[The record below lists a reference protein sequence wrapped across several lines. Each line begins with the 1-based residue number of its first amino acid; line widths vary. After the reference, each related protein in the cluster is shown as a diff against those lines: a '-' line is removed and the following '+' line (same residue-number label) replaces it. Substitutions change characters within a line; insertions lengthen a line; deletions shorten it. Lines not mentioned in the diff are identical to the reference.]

1 MDPIGTE
8 LGSPLWAL
16 WTIPLSAVL
25 MVGATVLYARIAG
38 LRSFSKM
45 TTFDFAITVAM
56 GSVIGAVVVSTA
68 STYSV
73 GNGVLALAA
82 LFLTQAGLAFVRS
95 RSGTGR
101 DVVDNTPLLLVRQ
114 GGELL
119 HDNLR
124 AARINPRDV
133 YAKLRQANVTRLS
146 DVHAV
151 VLEPTGDISVLHGD
165 GDLDPALLDGVR
177 DQA

>member
-1 MDPIGTE
+1 MPPPVDAPMAGPA
-8 LGSPLWAL
+8 LPLEVQLEQLRDEFAAFQL
-16 WTIPLSAVL
+16 WKTAQAEMATTMLQEQRSHLADARENAVFRKDLEDKVAEVIVSMNEVREQSAESL
-25 MVGATVLYARIAG
+25 RMAR
-38 LRSFSKM
+38 RS
-45 TTFDFAITVAM
+45 
-56 GSVIGAVVVSTA
+56 
-68 STYSV
+68 
-73 GNGVLALAA
+73 
-82 LFLTQAGLAFVRS
+82 
-95 RSGTGR
+95 R